1 MWVPSRPKEE
11 LSMKNSELYKYG
23 NYFRY
28 ASFHECPTWKSGLVN
43 GQAVAVKKL
52 DESVQREKQFRAEVH
67 NFTLISNIGDK
78 LVRLNLVSNCSLLNL
93 VGCIFKFS

>member
-28 ASFHECPTWKSGLVN
+28 ASFHECPTWKSGL
-43 GQAVAVKKL
+43 AI
-52 DESVQREKQFRAEVH
+52 DIQREQF
-67 NFTLISNIGDK
+67 F
-78 LVRLNLVSNCSLLNL
+78 LLL
-93 VGCIFKFS
+93 PHS